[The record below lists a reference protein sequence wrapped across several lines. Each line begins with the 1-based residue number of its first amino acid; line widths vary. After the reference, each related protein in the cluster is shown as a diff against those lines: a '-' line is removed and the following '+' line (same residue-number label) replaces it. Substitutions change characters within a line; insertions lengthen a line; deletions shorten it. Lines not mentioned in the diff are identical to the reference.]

1 MNLVRLQYGGGGGE
15 LHGASI
21 TVNTEETTL
30 VGKEALLYKVSDLST
45 IINKAV
51 FSALSSDGVS
61 TATFNNIIEPDT
73 YIVKSSNGTE
83 EGNTGNIEITSDDVI
98 NKTTLV
104 RSLSLNLELNVTFY
118 SAPGET
124 IKYKRQNS
132 DELILLGKADNTGK
146 GNGTIICKEKEG
158 ETITFSGDIAKDT
171 TTGTTAYS
179 KDITITKGTSEIYI
193 MPQKVIYWYG
203 FENTENGILGNI
215 VKSSNNQGTITR
227 NTNSITLESVY
238 SWTQM
243 NTDKLID
250 LSDYTHLK
258 VDAYFS
264 VARMQIAFVN
274 PVNYRTW
281 SNFDKA
287 RKGYVTSNNESGV
300 MENIAFTNN
309 SKNIIP
315 LTIAKSSS
323 SSACGISIGIT
334 KDGNGTA
341 TCSLYR
347 IWAE

>member
-21 TVNTEETTL
+21 TVNTEESTF

-45 IINKAV
+45 IINRTV

-61 TATFNNIIEPDT
+61 TATFNNIIEPDI

-83 EGNTGNIEITSDDVI
+83 GGNTDNIEITSDDII

-104 RSLSLNLELNVTFY
+104 RSLYLGLKLNITFY
-118 SAPGET
+118 SASGET
-124 IKYKRQNS
+124 IKYKRQSS

-146 GNGTIICKEKEG
+146 GNGTIICKDG

-179 KDITITKGTSEIYI
+179 KDITLTKDTSEIYI

-203 FENTENGILGNI
+203 FENTENGTFGNL
-215 VKSSNNQGTITR
+215 VTHNSTSKITR
-227 NTNSITLESVY
+227 NINSITFEASPN
-238 SWTQM
+238 WAQM

-264 VARMQIAFVN
+264 IARMQIAFVN
-274 PVNYRTW
+274 PVNYTTW

-287 RKGYVTSNNESGV
+287 RKGYVINDNEGGA
-300 MENIAFTNN
+300 MESINFTNN
-309 SKNIIP
+309 SENIIP

-323 SSACGISIGIT
+323 SSACGIAIGIT
-334 KDGNGTA
+334 KDNQGTA

>member
-45 IINKAV
+45 IINRAI

-61 TATFNNIIEPDT
+61 TVTFNNIIEPDT
-73 YIVKSSNGTE
+73 YIVKSSDGTKK
-83 EGNTGNIEITSDDVI
+83 GNTGNIEITSDDVI

-104 RSLSLNLELNVTFY
+104 RSLSLSLELNVTFY
-118 SAPGET
+118 SASGET

-132 DELILLGKADNTGK
+132 DELILGKADATGK
-146 GNGTIICKEKEG
+146 GNGTIIFDDYG

-179 KDITITKGTSEIYI
+179 KDITLTKDTSEIYI
-193 MPQKVIYWYG
+193 MPQKAIYWYG

-215 VKSSNNQGTITR
+215 IKSGNGQGTITR
-227 NTNSITLESVY
+227 NTNSITLEIVNH
-238 SWTQM
+238 WAQM

-264 VARMQIAFVN
+264 VVRMQIAFVN
-274 PVNYRTW
+274 PVNYTTW
-281 SNFDKA
+281 SDFDIA
-287 RKGYVTSNNESGV
+287 RKGYVTSDNESGV
-300 MENIAFTNN
+300 MESINFTNN
-309 SKNIIP
+309 SENTIP

-323 SSACGISIGIT
+323 SSACAIAIGIT
-334 KDGNGTA
+334 KDGTGTA

>member
-45 IINKAV
+45 IINRAV

-83 EGNTGNIEITSDDVI
+83 EGNTSNIEITSDDII

-104 RSLSLNLELNVTFY
+104 RSLNLNLELNVTFY
-118 SAPGET
+118 SASGET

-132 DELILLGKADNTGK
+132 DELILLGKADDTGK
-146 GNGTIICKEKEG
+146 GNGTIICKDG

-171 TTGTTAYS
+171 ATGTTAYS
-179 KDITITKGTSEIYI
+179 KDITITKDTSEIYI
-193 MPQKVIYWYG
+193 MPQKAIYWYG
-203 FENTENGILGNI
+203 FENTENGIFGNI
-215 VKSSNNQGTITR
+215 VTSSGTSKITR
-227 NTNSITLESVY
+227 NTNSITLDASDG
-238 SWTQM
+238 WGQM

-264 VARMQIAFVN
+264 VVRMQITFVN
-274 PVNYRTW
+274 PVNYTTW
-281 SNFDKA
+281 SDFDTA
-287 RKGYVTSNNESGV
+287 RKGYVTSDNESGV

-309 SKNIIP
+309 SENTIP

-323 SSACGISIGIT
+323 SSACGIALGIT
-334 KDGNGTA
+334 DDGTGTA

>member
-21 TVNTEETTL
+21 TVNTEESTL

-45 IINKAV
+45 IINRTV

-61 TATFNNIIEPDT
+61 TATFNNIIEPDI
-73 YIVKSSNGTE
+73 YIVKSSNGTK
-83 EGNTGNIEITSDDVI
+83 EGNTDNIEITSDDII

-104 RSLSLNLELNVTFY
+104 RSLYLGLKLNVTFY
-118 SAPGET
+118 SASGET
-124 IKYKRQNS
+124 IKYKHQSS

-146 GNGTIICKEKEG
+146 GNGTIICKDG

-179 KDITITKGTSEIYI
+179 KDITLTKDTSEIYI

-203 FENTENGILGNI
+203 FESTENGTLGNI
-215 VKSSNNQGTITR
+215 VTNNITSKITR
-227 NTNSITLESVY
+227 NINSITLEAST
-238 SWTQM
+238 SWAQM

-264 VARMQIAFVN
+264 VSRMQIAFVN
-274 PVNYRTW
+274 PVNYTTW
-281 SNFDKA
+281 SDFAKA

-300 MENIAFTNN
+300 MESINFTNN
-309 SKNIIP
+309 SENIIP

-323 SSACGISIGIT
+323 SSACGIAMGIS
-334 KDGNGTA
+334 KDGTGTA